1 MKSSEEVWRLLHD
14 QVVPRDAVACPLDQA
29 FGRVLRVDVKA
40 REDQPAFDRSAVD
53 GFAVMSGDASESFR
67 IVGEIRAGDWKPAK
81 LSGGEALRI
90 ATGGAIPGP
99 GTEVVMLED
108 AIEDAG
114 VVRPLRRG
122 GDHIRRRGEDAKT
135 GGVVIS
141 AGAMLTDG
149 CLALLASV
157 GSVQPLVTRRLL
169 ARHIAT
175 GNEIVEPSQTPKPG
189 QIRDANS
196 SLVAAWSA
204 ANHLQLHQRR
214 VGENAEELRAAMD
227 GEDDLYLI
235 SGGASVGRNDF
246 TEQVLRET
254 GFSVLVTKVNARPG
268 KPLIIARRG
277 DQWAFG
283 LPGNPLSHFVCLH
296 VFVAA
301 AVGSMQGGARR
312 PELLQGTVLAAI
324 PGNPRETWWPA
335 DIEASSLRPLRWASS
350 GDLTSLARA
359 RALLRV
365 PSFGLAADRAA
376 EFIWT
381 V

>member
-1 MKSSEEVWRLLHD
+1 MKTSEDVWRLLRD
-14 QVVPRDAVACPLDQA
+14 QVVPRDVVACPLDQA
-29 FGRVLRVDVKA
+29 LGRVLREGVKA
-40 REDQPAFDRSAVD
+40 TEDQPAFDRSAVD
-53 GFAVMSGDASESFR
+53 GFAVMSGDSSASFR
-67 IVGEIRAGDWKPAK
+67 VVGEIRAGDWKPAK
-81 LSGGEALRI
+81 LCEGEALRI

-114 VVRPLRRG
+114 VVSLLRRG
-122 GDHIRRRGEDAKT
+122 SDHIRRRSEDAKT
-135 GGVVIS
+135 GDVLIS
-141 AGAMLTDG
+141 TGTVLTDG
-149 CLALLASV
+149 CIALSASV
-157 GSVQPLVTRRLL
+157 GYMQPLVTRRLL

-175 GNEIVEPSQTPKPG
+175 GNEIVDPSQIPVPG

-196 SLVAAWSA
+196 SLVAAWSV
-204 ANHLQLHQRR
+204 ANHLELHQRR

-227 GEDDLYLI
+227 GVDDLYFI
-235 SGGASVGRNDF
+235 SGGASVGRHDF

-254 GFSVLVTKVNARPG
+254 GFSLLVTKVNARPG

-301 AVGSMQGGARR
+301 AVASMHGGAPR
-312 PELLQGTVLAAI
+312 PELLQGTVLDDI

-335 DIEASSLRPLRWASS
+335 DIEASGLRPLRWASS

-359 RALLRV
+359 RAILRI
-365 PSFGLAADRAA
+365 PSFGLAAHGAA
-376 EFIWT
+376 EFIRT
-381 V
+381 A